1 VDYAS
6 SLLGLLPGARRGPP
20 GVKELL
26 SKVATYLPAEQVE
39 RVRQATEFGAA
50 AHQGQKRLSGEPYI
64 THPVAAAEILA
75 ELHLDADTLV
85 GAILHDVIE
94 DTPIAKADIAKQF
107 GNDVAE
113 IVDGVTKLDQIRFKN
128 REEAQAEN
136 FRKMLLAMV
145 RDLRVILVKLAD
157 RTHNLRTIDA
167 LPPAKRRAI
176 ARETL
181 DIYAPVAERLGL
193 YSMKLELEDLGFRTL
208 YPQRYRVIERALKK
222 ARGNQ
227 KEFLGKIHKQ
237 FELALKK
244 AGIGARVEAREKHL
258 YSIYRKMLRKRAT
271 LAEIVDVYGLRI
283 IVDGV
288 DTSYRALGVVHS
300 VYKPMPGRFKDYVAI
315 PRINGYQSLHTTL
328 FGPNGVPIEVQIRT
342 EDMDRVAESGIAAH
356 WKYKEGDSE
365 GSAQQERA
373 RKWLSNLVE
382 LQEGG
387 NSEEF
392 IESVKVDLFPD
403 KVYVFT
409 PKGEILRLPRGAT
422 VVDFAYAVHTDIG
435 NRCVAAKVDRRLAPL
450 RTVLRNGQTIQ
461 IITAKGARPNPSW
474 VNFVVTAK
482 ARSAVRHYL
491 KTLRR
496 GEAEELGRRL
506 LGQALAE
513 FDRELSDISETAWAA
528 ALPELGLKSAGELY
542 EKLGLGERLA
552 PLVARRLLPAV
563 TGTDGVAPGGDEGG
577 AIAATAG
584 ASASGA
590 APAAGAGGAAGSGTG
605 APLAVAGTEGLLVT
619 YANCCHPLPHEPI
632 LAFLSSGR
640 GIVIH
645 RATCGNVEDYHK
657 HPEKWLPVSWQHKIA
672 RQFLAE
678 IRIESVN
685 RMGVLA
691 ALSAAIAS
699 TQTNVV
705 HVTIEQRDAETS
717 VIVFVLEVSDR
728 KHLARVVRIVRRMP
742 DVLRVERTMAGVRRP
757 ENIRSGR
764 GPRRPPAA
772 AM

>member
-6 SLLGLLPGARRGPP
+6 SLLGLLPGARRGTP

-26 SKVATYLPAEQVE
+26 AKVATYLPAEQVE
-39 RVRQATEFGAA
+39 RIRQAAEFGAA
-50 AHQGQKRLSGEPYI
+50 AHQGQTRVSGEPYI

-75 ELHLDADTLV
+75 DLHLDADTIV

-94 DTPIAKADIAKQF
+94 DTPIAKADIAARF
-107 GNDVAE
+107 GADVAE

-157 RTHNLRTIDA
+157 RTHNLRTIEA
-167 LPPAKRRAI
+167 LAPAKRRAI

-227 KEFLGKIHKQ
+227 KEFLTKIRTQ
-237 FELALKK
+237 LVAALDK
-244 AGIGARVEAREKHL
+244 AGIAGRVEGREKHL
-258 YSIYRKMLRKRAT
+258 YSIYRKMLRKRST

-283 IVDGV
+283 IVEAV
-288 DTSYRALGVVHS
+288 DTCYRALGVVHS

-342 EDMDRVAESGIAAH
+342 EDMDHVAEDGIAAH
-356 WKYKEGDSE
+356 WKYKEGELE

-382 LQEGG
+382 MEEGG

-409 PKGEILRLPRGAT
+409 PRGEILRLPRGAT

-435 NRCVAAKVDRRLAPL
+435 NRCVAAKIDRRLTPL
-450 RTVLRNGQTIQ
+450 RTVLRNGQTVQ
-461 IITAKGARPNPSW
+461 IITAKGATPNPSW

-482 ARSAVRHYL
+482 ARSAIRHYL
-491 KTLRR
+491 KSLRR
-496 GEAEELGRRL
+496 SEAVELGRRL
-506 LGQALAE
+506 LAQAMTE
-513 FDRELSDISETAWAA
+513 FDLSLDAVDASAMRI
-528 ALPELGLKSAGELY
+528 ALGEFGLKEADELY
-542 EKLGLGERLA
+542 EKVGLGERLA
-552 PLVARRLLPAV
+552 PLVARRLLPNEHA
-563 TGTDGVAPGGDEGG
+563 DAANGG
-577 AIAATAG
+577 APT
-584 ASASGA
+584 
-590 APAAGAGGAAGSGTG
+590 
-605 APLAVAGTEGLLVT
+605 PLAVAGTEGLLVS
-619 YANCCHPLPHEPI
+619 YAHCCYPLPNDPI
-632 LAFLSSGR
+632 LAFLSTGR
-640 GIVIH
+640 GIVVH
-645 RATCGNVEDYHK
+645 RETCANVEDYRK
-657 HPEKWLPVSWQHKIA
+657 HPEKWLPVSWQHKTG
-672 RQFLAE
+672 RLFLSE
-678 IRIESVN
+678 IRIETVN

-691 ALSAAIAS
+691 AVSAAIAG
-699 TQTNVV
+699 TQTNVS
-705 HVTIEQRDAETS
+705 HVAIEQRDAETS
-717 VIVFVLEVSDR
+717 VIVFVLEVADR
-728 KHLARVVRIVRRMP
+728 KHLARVMRVVRRMP
-742 DVLRVERTMAGVRRP
+742 DVLRVVRVIATHSHRRERGADDAATPDEHDEHDEP
-757 ENIRSGR
+757 EGHDDDTHSG
-764 GPRRPPAA
+764 AD
-772 AM
+772 